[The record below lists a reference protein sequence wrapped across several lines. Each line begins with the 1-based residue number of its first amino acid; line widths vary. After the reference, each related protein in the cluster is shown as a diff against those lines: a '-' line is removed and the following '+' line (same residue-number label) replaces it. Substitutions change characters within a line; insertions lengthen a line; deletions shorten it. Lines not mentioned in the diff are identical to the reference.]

1 MYQARKR
8 ADQCLGPAGWR
19 HTGCRRRHYPHR
31 MQAGENGALLVVALR
46 AWASMGSANL
56 RLDWVHA
63 EFCEPQALLQVSGRR
78 FSRDRFSGYAFDA
91 WGASRRFVLSA
102 LGDICPIV
110 FGCTDLSR
118 VVERRERL
126 ANEAYLT

>member
-19 HTGCRRRHYPHR
+19 CTGCRRRHYPHR

-56 RLDWVHA
+56 RLDWAHA
-63 EFCEPQALLQVSGRR
+63 EFREPRPFCRCPAGDSAAID
-78 FSRDRFSGYAFDA
+78 SRNTRSMP
-91 WGASRRFVLSA
+91 GASRRFVLSA

-118 VVERRERL
+118 VVARRERL
-126 ANEAYLT
+126 